1 MNPPPAALSKD
12 ESNARQQIRSVELGP
27 ARKRER
33 LVQQVRAASKRLPQ
47 TPPSALARTR

>member
-1 MNPPPAALSKD
+1 MNPPPAALSSDDSKPQ
-12 ESNARQQIRSVELGP
+12 RQVRSIELGP

-47 TPPSALARTR
+47 TPANPLAKSR